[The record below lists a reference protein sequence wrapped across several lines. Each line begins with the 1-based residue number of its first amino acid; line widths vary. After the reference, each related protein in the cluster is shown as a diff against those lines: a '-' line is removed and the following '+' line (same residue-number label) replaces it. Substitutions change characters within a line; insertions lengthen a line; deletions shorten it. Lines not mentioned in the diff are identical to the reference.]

1 MASRAPRVEMLVSSS
16 SVSGVLFGLSWPIL
30 QCLCLSLYVN
40 GFLAC
45 DLFQSLTALCCPEDG
60 SRSHGLNLF
69 QGFDGRMEAKLMREK
84 LMLKGRVTFVDEAMR
99 RGINSPGPVY
109 EQKVRLN
116 IIGGFNLRG
125 TTIPT
130 TTRACCPPTATTR
143 PWPWPRPP

>member
-1 MASRAPRVEMLVSSS
+1 MLVSSS

-45 DLFQSLTALCCPEDG
+45 DLLQSLTALCCPEDG

-116 IIGGFNLRG
+116 IMQQDSRRDAHQRVLNILKVRNFARPLQGGIHI
-125 TTIPT
+125 TSSY
-130 TTRACCPPTATTR
+130 
-143 PWPWPRPP
+143 

>member
-1 MASRAPRVEMLVSSS
+1 MAIKA
-16 SVSGVLFGLSWPIL
+16 IL
-30 QCLCLSLYVN
+30 QCLYLSLYIN

-116 IIGGFNLRG
+116 IMQQDSRRDAHQRVLNILKVRNLARPLQGGIHI
-125 TTIPT
+125 TSSY
-130 TTRACCPPTATTR
+130 
-143 PWPWPRPP
+143 